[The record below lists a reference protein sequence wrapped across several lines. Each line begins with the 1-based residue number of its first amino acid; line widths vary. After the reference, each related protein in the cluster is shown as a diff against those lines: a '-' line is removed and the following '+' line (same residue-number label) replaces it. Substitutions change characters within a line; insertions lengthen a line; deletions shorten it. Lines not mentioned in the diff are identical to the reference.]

1 MVEIGNRLK
10 EARLARGLTPED
22 VEEET
27 KIRKKYIMAL
37 EMEQFEILPGP
48 IYARAFL
55 KNYAKYLNIDPNE
68 ITDAFKQKQGGET
81 VYEEY
86 DIQPAEKNITTEK
99 IAKKKPAANR
109 KPLHWQSI
117 AAVLLIAAVVVSLV
131 YGGKGLWSNYIAT
144 KGVQQIEEQTATP
157 DNNGQQDPI
166 QGDVINNSGVKIDL
180 NVVSDRCW
188 VLVTVDEKEEF
199 QGELS
204 TGESKS
210 FTGKNNIHIIL
221 GNAGVV
227 EVLENEQSLGFLG
240 SWGDV
245 VEREFK
251 APAVQ

>member
-1 MVEIGNRLK
+1 M
-10 EARLARGLTPED
+10 
-22 VEEET
+22 
-27 KIRKKYIMAL
+27 
-37 EMEQFEILPGP
+37 
-48 IYARAFL
+48 
-55 KNYAKYLNIDPNE
+55 
-68 ITDAFKQKQGGET
+68 
-81 VYEEY
+81 
-86 DIQPAEKNITTEK
+86 
-99 IAKKKPAANR
+99 
-109 KPLHWQSI
+109 
-117 AAVLLIAAVVVSLV
+117 LLIAAVVVSLV

-144 KGVQQIEEQTATP
+144 KEGQQVKEQTATP
-157 DNNGQQDPI
+157 DDNGQQDPI
-166 QGDVINNSGVKIDL
+166 QGDVVNNSGVKIDL

-188 VLVTVDEKEEF
+188 VLVTVDGEEEF

-204 TGESKS
+204 TGESRS